1 MRYMKKHFLFL
12 LCMLSVSCV
21 FAQKGRVIEAGAKAL
36 RGTTSL
42 TEQVSRQVAQQQ
54 VRLVGWQARLAEEL
68 AYHSLVPLKMSGID
82 TSVPTVFA
90 LPRADSPAPKTFVA
104 QLAPKG
110 YDDDK
115 YPAENRALDE
125 YIMRL
130 SAAESAEFMYR
141 GMHLTSLDEVKHI
154 LLNGLEMGR
163 TDYKGIYLSSA
174 PLVAKLYAETSVP
187 KEMIAEVPVFVLIK
201 KTHVADY
208 LKQDRSFLSYYYCG
222 TDIPAEA
229 ISHMFAFL
237 DINGRS
243 AWYRVVLQNEM
254 IFMPLKNGP
263 ELNIR

>member
-1 MRYMKKHFLFL
+1 
-12 LCMLSVSCV
+12 MLSVSCV
-21 FAQKGRVIEAGAKAL
+21 FAQEGKAIKAWAQAL

-42 TEQVSRQVAQQQ
+42 TQQVSRQVAQQQ

-90 LPRADSPAPKTFVA
+90 LPRTSAPGPKTFIA

-115 YPAENRALDE
+115 YPLANRALDD
-125 YIMRL
+125 YIAQL
-130 SAAESAEFMYR
+130 SKAENAEFLYR
-141 GMHLTSLDEVKHI
+141 GMHLANLDEAKHV
-154 LLNGLEMGR
+154 LLNGLEVNKADENR
-163 TDYKGIYLSSA
+163 IYLSPA

-187 KEMIAEVPVFVLIK
+187 KEMIKEIPILVLVEK
-201 KTHVADY
+201 DRVADY
-208 LKQDRSFLSYYYCG
+208 LTPERALGTYYSRV
-222 TDIPAEA
+222 DIPVEA
-229 ISHMFAFL
+229 VSHMFAFL
-237 DINGRS
+237 DINGKP

-254 IFMPLKNGP
+254 ILMPLKNGP